1 MFRFSLLL
9 NRAISLGSR
18 NEDSYLRLTLSLQP
32 RMFLPSG
39 PNYAKLSQLKYAF
52 WILELCYQ
60 HLGEAVFNS
69 VGSYIF
75 TNNID
80 VINALSTF

>member
-39 PNYAKLSQLKYAF
+39 PNHAKLSQLKYAF

>member
-1 MFRFSLLL
+1 MFQFSLLL

-18 NEDSYLRLTLSLQP
+18 NEDSYLRLTLSLHP
-32 RMFLPSG
+32 RIFLP
-39 PNYAKLSQLKYAF
+39 KLSQLKYAF

-60 HLGEAVFNS
+60 HLGEAGFNS

-75 TNNID
+75 TNSID